1 MPHSLKRPS
10 PIERD
15 TSTIP
20 ITLPSLRGERGG
32 GGEGE
37 REKERGRE
45 RQREKERG
53 RERQREKER
62 GRRRQRE
69 KERGRQRQRETE
81 GGRQRQWEKEG
92 ENRDRGRREGEEK
105 VTSWM
110 LYDIPPTHMKCTYST
125 SLYLQLSQSFSFH
138 QTTLDRDL

>member
-20 ITLPSLRGERGG
+20 ITLPSLRGERGRG
-32 GGEGE
+32 RGTEGEGE
-37 REKERGRE
+37 REGETEREGEREGETEGEGEREAETEGNRGRE
-45 RQREKERG
+45 AETVGEGRG
-53 RERQREKER
+53 K
-62 GRRRQRE
+62 
-69 KERGRQRQRETE
+69 QRQ
-81 GGRQRQWEKEG
+81 
-92 ENRDRGRREGEEK
+92 GEEK

-110 LYDIPPTHMKCTYST
+110 SHDIPPTHMKCTYST